1 VPSTT
6 NAIRGL
12 WLTGL
17 VALPLAACNQTASGP
32 APVPPGTSV
41 TPASLRMPEG
51 SGCQGAIVRY
61 RAVMRN
67 DLAMGHVT
75 PSVYNR
81 VDREIGQAEAAC
93 AAGRDAEALR
103 MVRATKARHGYL

>member
-1 VPSTT
+1 MT

-32 APVPPGTSV
+32 APAPASA
-41 TPASLRMPEG
+41 TPASFRMPEG
-51 SGCQGAIVRY
+51 SGCQGEIARY
-61 RAVMRN
+61 RAVMSN
-67 DLAMGHVT
+67 DLAMGHVNQ
-75 PSVYNR
+75 SVYNR

-93 AAGRDAEALR
+93 AAGRDAEAQR
-103 MVRATKARHGYL
+103 MIRATKARHGYV